1 MTWFD
6 VERDNILLYAAAC
19 NVDAVDMRKDLQFNP
34 EARKQFAEWKALKSA
49 A

>member
-6 VERDNILLYAAAC
+6 VERDNIRLYAAAC
-19 NVDAVDMRKDLQFNP
+19 NVDADDMRKDLQFSP
-34 EARKQFAEWKALKSA
+34 DARKQFADWKALKNA